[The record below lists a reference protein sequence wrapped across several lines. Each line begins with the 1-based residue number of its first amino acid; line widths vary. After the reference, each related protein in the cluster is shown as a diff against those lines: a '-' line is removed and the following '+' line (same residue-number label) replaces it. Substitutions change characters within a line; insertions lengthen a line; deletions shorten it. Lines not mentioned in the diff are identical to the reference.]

1 MKSKEM
7 LAKEYADLIDRSE
20 DGFVEQCFIAGFE
33 AGTPKWKI
41 IEEYTPKED
50 TQILCCLLNKWAK
63 DVSRYS
69 VLRYFQGNWY
79 GDITE
84 DEIVEKWMEIPQ

>member
-20 DGFVEQCFIAGFE
+20 DGLVEQCFIAGFE

-41 IEEYTPKED
+41 IEEYR
-50 TQILCCLLNKWAK
+50 NKVYTK
-63 DVSRYS
+63 
-69 VLRYFQGNWY
+69 FHFNGIT
-79 GDITE
+79 GDFT
-84 DEIVEKWMEIPQ
+84 KKNKFLGLYLFKKGFNA